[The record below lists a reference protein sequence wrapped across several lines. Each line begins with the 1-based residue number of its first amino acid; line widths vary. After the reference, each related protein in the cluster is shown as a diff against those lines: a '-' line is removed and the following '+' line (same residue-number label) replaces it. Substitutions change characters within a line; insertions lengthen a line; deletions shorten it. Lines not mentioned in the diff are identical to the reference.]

1 MGTEDVSVTGA
12 KSFRAEEGEL
22 SLTAEVGT

>member
-1 MGTEDVSVTGA
+1 MGAEDVSVTGA

-22 SLTAEVGT
+22 NLMAEVGT